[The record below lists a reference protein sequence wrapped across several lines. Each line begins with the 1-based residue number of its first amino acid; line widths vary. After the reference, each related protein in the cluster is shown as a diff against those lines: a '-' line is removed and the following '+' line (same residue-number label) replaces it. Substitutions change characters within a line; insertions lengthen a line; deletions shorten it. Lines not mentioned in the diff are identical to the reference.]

1 MKKSNVTF
9 FDQTPP
15 SIMHFVHSE
24 EELYCLTQQQ
34 VIFICGHSLKES
46 IKMFLKRFLKSKHI
60 LKLKI
65 TMQYAM
71 LCTTSKQSFKVH
83 LKTSR

>member
-1 MKKSNVTF
+1 LKKSNVTF

-46 IKMFLKRFLKSKHI
+46 IKMFIKRFLKF
-60 LKLKI
+60 KLVLTI
-65 TMQYAM
+65 ENNNAICNAM
-71 LCTTSKQSFKVH
+71 YN
-83 LKTSR
+83 LKTKF